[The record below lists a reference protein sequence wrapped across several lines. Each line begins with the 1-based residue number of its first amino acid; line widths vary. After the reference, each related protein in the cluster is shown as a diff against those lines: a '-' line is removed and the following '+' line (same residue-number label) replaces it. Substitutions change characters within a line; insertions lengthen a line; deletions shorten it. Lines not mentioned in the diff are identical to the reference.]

1 MADIT
6 DFMSADHRRCD
17 DEFAA
22 AETAVDKENWEEA
35 DDRLTAFVTD
45 TERHFRM
52 EEEVLFPA
60 FEEATG
66 MTMGPTQV
74 MRMEHQQMRQ
84 LMEDMKQALADRARD
99 TFLGYSE
106 TMLMLMQQHNAK
118 EEQMLYQMA
127 DQSLAGKQEQLIARM
142 SAL

>member
-22 AETAVDKENWEEA
+22 SETAVDKENWEEA

>member
-6 DFMSADHRRCD
+6 SFMSADHRRCD
-17 DEFAA
+17 DEFVA

-35 DDRLTAFVTD
+35 EKRLETFVND
-45 TERHFRM
+45 TEHHFRM

-60 FEEATG
+60 FEEASG
-66 MTMGPTQV
+66 MTAGPTQV

-84 LMEDMKQALADRARD
+84 LMEDMKAALTHRERD
-99 TFLGYSE
+99 TFLGFSE
-106 TMLMLMQQHNAK
+106 TMLMIMQQHNAK

-127 DQSLAGKQEQLIARM
+127 DQSLAGRQDEIIERM